1 MTVWLSAM
9 RDLPATTT
17 AAAAGAART
26 AAARSAAALRHQRV
40 VRLVALLARRPARHF
55 GRDDRDHHF
64 GVLRELRRIV
74 QHFRVGA
81 VGDAQP
87 ELHRLELLVDV
98 EPDAAARL
106 HRLQRREQRVD
117 RRGRRCRRRLRRRRA
132 LAGCVAIAA
141 ALTAASAAAAEIA
154 AADGAAALAAAEAA
168 AARSEAAAAGLA
180 LTHPLLELRALL
192 GRH

>member
-1 MTVWLSAM
+1 EMTVSLSAM
-9 RDLPATTT
+9 RDLPATTPAA

-106 HRLQRREQRVD
+106 HPLQRREQRVD
-117 RRGRRCRRRLRRRRA
+117 RRGRRFRRRLPRRLA
-132 LAGCVAIAA
+132 LACW
-141 ALTAASAAAAEIA
+141 L
-154 AADGAAALAAAEAA
+154 ALAAAPTAASPAAAGISPAGRAARPAPPPTPAA
-168 AARSEAAAAGLA
+168 AAS
-180 LTHPLLELRALL
+180 
-192 GRH
+192 